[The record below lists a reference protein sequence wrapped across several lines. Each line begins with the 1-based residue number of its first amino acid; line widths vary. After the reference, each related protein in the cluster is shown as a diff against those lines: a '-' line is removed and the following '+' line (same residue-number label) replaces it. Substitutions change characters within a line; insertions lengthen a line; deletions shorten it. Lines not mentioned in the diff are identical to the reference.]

1 MTASA
6 TEALKQAAGR
16 ARVAT
21 ARLEQRIACV
31 TIVTPA
37 LGTIVALALA
47 VHGTVL
53 PGRLELTVALILIL
67 LTELGVTVGFHRL
80 FVHRSF
86 TAPRPVR
93 VILGILGSM
102 AAQGPPLFW
111 AAAHRHHH
119 VTSDRPDDPHSP
131 HGTGRLPFRMLHA
144 HLAWMLALREQH
156 EQFRLIH
163 DLLRDRAVVFV
174 SLWYPAW
181 VALGL
186 LIPGAVS
193 GLWHGSVMGAVSGLL
208 WGGLV
213 RMFLVH
219 HATWSV
225 NSLGHIAGRQ
235 RFLTKDESRNNVF
248 VALITL
254 GEGWH
259 NNHHAF
265 PYSARHGFAWWEF
278 DPSWLAI
285 RLLAWLGIAR
295 EVRLPRP
302 DQMATKCRGRAS
314 EPRPS
319 HSDGDTPS

>member
-1 MTASA
+1 MTTSA
-6 TEALKQAAGR
+6 TEALKLAAGR
-16 ARVAT
+16 AGLAT
-21 ARLEQRIACV
+21 ARLEQRIAWV

-53 PGRLELTVALILIL
+53 PGRLELSVALILIL
-67 LTELGVTVGFHRL
+67 LTELGLTVDFHRL

-86 TAPRPVR
+86 TAARPVR
-93 VILGILGSM
+93 VILDILGSM
-102 AAQGPPLFW
+102 AAQGPRLFW
-111 AAAHRHHH
+111 AAAHRHHP

-131 HGTGRLPFRMLHA
+131 HGTGRLPFRLLHA
-144 HLAWMLALREQH
+144 HLAWKLELRERH
-156 EQFRLIH
+156 DQFRLIP
-163 DLLRDRAVVFV
+163 DLLRDGAVVFV
-174 SLWYPAW
+174 CRWYPAW

-193 GLWHGSVMGAVSGLL
+193 GLWHGSVVGAAPGLL

-213 RMFLVH
+213 GMFLVH

-265 PYSARHGFAWWEF
+265 PYSARHG
-278 DPSWLAI
+278 LA
-285 RLLAWLGIAR
+285 
-295 EVRLPRP
+295 
-302 DQMATKCRGRAS
+302 
-314 EPRPS
+314 
-319 HSDGDTPS
+319 